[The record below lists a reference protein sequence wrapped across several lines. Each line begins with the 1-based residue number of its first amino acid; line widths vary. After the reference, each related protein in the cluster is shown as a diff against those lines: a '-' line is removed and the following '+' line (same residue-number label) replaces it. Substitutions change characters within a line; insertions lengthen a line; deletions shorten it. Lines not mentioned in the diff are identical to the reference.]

1 METACDII
9 TVCCVLQNCCLLSK
23 DSGEDCIDDVENQEL
38 DVYNDQPLN
47 DVVITGNE
55 LLTSPSIGTY
65 NYILPVQLPSSRSHL
80 FFHL

>member
-1 METACDII
+1 METVCDII

-47 DVVITGNE
+47 DVDRIAKRDRVAINF
-55 LLTSPSIGTY
+55 PR
-65 NYILPVQLPSSRSHL
+65 N
-80 FFHL
+80 